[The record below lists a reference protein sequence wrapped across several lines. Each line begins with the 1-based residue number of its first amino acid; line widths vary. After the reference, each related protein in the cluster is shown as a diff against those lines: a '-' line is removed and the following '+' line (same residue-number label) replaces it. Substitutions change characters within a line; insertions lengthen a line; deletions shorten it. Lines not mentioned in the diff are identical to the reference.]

1 MATGQSCA
9 GAISS
14 LDSALLNGG
23 NGAVSFGVTD
33 GSVFY
38 AFAKDPSTV
47 FSPGTVCTLTASF
60 EIGRASCRER
70 SVALGGRSIVEKKR
84 TGGRGTRPA
93 GTVEGASGEAGA

>member
-14 LDSALLNGG
+14 LDSALLRGC

-38 AFAKDPSTV
+38 AFATDPSTV
-47 FSPGTVCTLTASF
+47 FSPGAVCMLSATLADRRARDVTVAQPLVLPIT
-60 EIGRASCRER
+60 
-70 SVALGGRSIVEKKR
+70 SVTPS
-84 TGGRGTRPA
+84 TGAPGTSPTVTVA
-93 GTVEGASGEAGA
+93 GTSF